1 MSDLITDDKLG
12 NNLGSDEI
20 TKTRIRR
27 FKLKFTDF
35 AIKNFTANFIN
46 DQGKT
51 LRLVRVPFDTGAG
64 RSYLKGLKLVQ
75 YQRSKKKYFMLR
87 YWHNSKSDDITLGQ
101 FEEDKF
107 GTSY

>member
-64 RSYLKGLKLVQ
+64 RSYLKGLHAISKI
-75 YQRSKKKYFMLR
+75 KKKYFMLVV
-87 YWHNSKSDDITLGQ
+87 
-101 FEEDKF
+101 
-107 GTSY
+107 